1 MRYRSLSTLIE
12 QARLGL
18 KYRKRLGLV
27 GPIVSDHPEIE
38 KLLPRLRQMG
48 ARLSLSSL
56 RISPLSSKV
65 LSEIVK
71 GGARTVTL
79 APEAGSQRLRQVIGK
94 GITEDD
100 VLRAVA
106 EVAEQGL
113 KQLKLY
119 FMIGLPS
126 EADVDIEE
134 MVTLVLK
141 CKDILDRGK
150 AGCRLS
156 LNIAPFVPKA
166 GTPFQWLPMADLAA
180 LNHRLNILRR
190 KLSPRGVQV
199 RSESPAWSHVQ
210 GALARGDIKMA
221 EVLAVMEEV
230 SLAGWR
236 KAIEKCHLDIDFYA
250 HQRWNTSEKLPWAI
264 VDLGIESGHLE
275 RELDRALAQAGN
287 VEFTTP

>member
-27 GPIVSDHPEIE
+27 GPVVSDHPEIE

-48 ARLSLSSL
+48 AGLSMSSL
-56 RISPLSSKV
+56 RVSPLSVTV
-65 LSEIVK
+65 LNELVK
-71 GGARTVTL
+71 GGAKTITL

-190 KLSPRGVQV
+190 KLSPKGVQV

-221 EVLAVMEEV
+221 EVLAVMEGV

-236 KAIEKCHLDIDFYA
+236 KAVKKCQLDVDFYVL
-250 HQRWNTSEKLPWAI
+250 EKWDVSRQLPWAML
-264 VDLGIESGHLE
+264 DLGVPKDHLVS
-275 RELDRALAQAGN
+275 ELNRAMAQ
-287 VEFTTP
+287 